1 MLRQTMIDSCNCL
14 DRFVPEGISQVSRRS
29 EVGNTKRRS
38 LNTRL
43 SSGTS
48 AGTCTGPYRNYHSKA
63 GTKNEPWHVFG
74 TISKKG
80 LENRSSRF
88 EPKNSWL
95 SFSRGSGPPLRLFNG
110 NGPFTVTNFKHGR
123 EWRKNKCCSTG
134 VAFSQMQDYS
144 LDPTCWG
151 PVCKARG

>member
-1 MLRQTMIDSCNCL
+1 MVDSWCCL
-14 DRFVPEGISQVSRRS
+14 DRFVPEGISQVLRQL
-29 EVGNTKRRS
+29 EIGNTKRRP

-48 AGTCTGPYRNYHSKA
+48 AGTFAVSTGPYRNYHAKA

-88 EPKNSWL
+88 EPKNSGL
-95 SFSRGSGPPLRLFNG
+95 SFSRGSGPPLSSYIAGSRI
-110 NGPFTVTNFKHGR
+110 NFRTTFPTLTFLNEFLWTRFQVLLYLTSNWHYFVFV
-123 EWRKNKCCSTG
+123 EWIH
-134 VAFSQMQDYS
+134 FS
-144 LDPTCWG
+144 LN
-151 PVCKARG
+151 